1 MARSKR
7 TLNAAARA
15 PETGAAA
22 THALTRDRASRLAFW
37 LVVACFFLSGA
48 AALTLEMVWSRS
60 LRLVFGSSTL
70 AISTVLVAYM
80 LGLGLGGLVGGRI
93 AGRLRRGVRAYG
105 WIEIAIGAYALSV
118 PWWLGHLPPF
128 ESSWFAASGFWAGS
142 LLRFAAVLAILLLPT
157 VLMGATLPV
166 LVATVARRHE
176 AIAGRVGLLYGVN
189 TLGAVAGV
197 VGATFLLFPT
207 VGLWYANVAGAMIAA
222 CAGVIALIFVAPR
235 VEIASTFRHEGSA
248 LRPDVDAAATSRPK
262 TKWSPLALSYAVVGF
277 TALAYEVCWSR
288 ALAMVLGSSI
298 YAFAT
303 MLAAFLAGIALG
315 SLVSRRWWDRVRS
328 PQAVYAVGIGVL
340 GIAAWGTSAVL
351 GELPR
356 IFVRLV
362 DIVGITPG
370 AVLAVNAGTSLV
382 AMLAP
387 TLVLGALFPLLLRAL
402 ARDERETHRTV
413 GDIYFANTIGCAVG
427 AFTAGFVLIPG
438 LGLQRST
445 ALLVFVNLIVA
456 AALLW
461 WQRQWVGNGRG
472 ALAAVLA
479 ILALTVAIAPPR
491 WRPGELNRGV
501 YQLLLD
507 ADEWRVAYEP
517 ILGVEPEGL
526 LLYRE
531 GINTTVSVERRQGEL
546 VLRVNGKPDAGSAGD
561 MPTQVLAGQIPMLFG
576 PKRER
581 ILVIGLASGV
591 TVGSIALHDPS
602 EIDVIEL
609 EPSMVEASRHFDH
622 LNHRP
627 LERRQTRVV
636 VDDGRTFLA
645 RRPPAYDMVV
655 SEPSNP
661 WISGVANLFTREFFR
676 AARDALTPDGVLL
689 QWVQLYGITPDAWA
703 SILAAM
709 RESFP
714 YLYVFSPGT
723 SYGDSLVLG
732 AQRPLGPDDF
742 PRWEGLSPEV
752 QADLWRIGIAS
763 TTDLWSLL
771 QLGPAEVAELA
782 ASAPVVNSDDN
793 MFVELTSPFAL
804 HDRESHDT
812 IRERVAAIATGIP
825 SHLEAAGMELAAAER
840 GDLALAYATR
850 RGAARIAKRMLAG
863 RAGVEAHAVMLD
875 ALLRSKARNDPAAVD
890 DVRRGLDRAVAM
902 RPELPSLRWYRAV
915 ILHDLG
921 EHDAALR
928 DLDRVLAQEPQNV
941 RARALRVSVLF
952 ALRRMDAAR
961 AAAVPLI
968 ATRYV
973 EHDWDLLPL
982 AAASALEI
990 GDIAGGIDDL
1000 RRYLE
1005 LRPNDAYNWNLLH
1018 EALRVFGDQAGAEQ
1032 ARENAARARRNASR
1046 EMYINALRFERLGQP
1061 ELARVLLQNAIE
1073 QMPDLDDARAVLRR
1087 IEASVAAADG

>member
-1 MARSKR
+1 MKHRDQRARRGPRGDRS
-7 TLNAAARA
+7 RA
-15 PETGAAA
+15 GAAEG
-22 THALTRDRASRLAFW
+22 HADRQAFL
-37 LVVACFFLSGA
+37 LVVACFFLSGV
-48 AALTLEMVWSRS
+48 AALSLEMVWSRS

-93 AGRLRRGVRAYG
+93 AGRLRHGVRAYG
-105 WIEIAIGAYALSV
+105 WIEIGIGVYALSV
-118 PWWLGHLPPF
+118 PWWLDRLPPI
-128 ESSWFAASGFWAGS
+128 ESAWFAASGFWAGS

-157 VLMGATLPV
+157 LLMGATLPV

-176 AIAGRVGLLYGVN
+176 AIAGRVGILYGVN

-197 VGATFLLFPT
+197 LGATFLLFPT

-222 CAGVIALIFVAPR
+222 CAGVVALAFVAPR
-235 VEIASTFRHEGSA
+235 VEGASSFREELAASQ
-248 LRPDVDAAATSRPK
+248 PEPEVAATRRAPSG
-262 TKWSPLALSYAVVGF
+262 WSPLTLSYGVVGF

-303 MLAAFLAGIALG
+303 MLGAFLAGIALG
-315 SLVSRRWWDRVRS
+315 SLVSRRWWDRLRN
-328 PQAVYAVGIGVL
+328 PQAVYAVGL
-340 GIAAWGTSAVL
+340 GILGVAAWGTSAVL

-402 ARDERETHRTV
+402 VRDERATHRTV
-413 GDIYFANTIGCAVG
+413 GDVYFANTIGCALG
-427 AFTAGFVLIPG
+427 AFTAGFILIPG
-438 LGLQRST
+438 LGLQRTT
-445 ALLVFVNLIVA
+445 ALLVVVNLVVA
-456 AALLW
+456 AALLV

-479 ILALTVAIAPPR
+479 LLALTVAIAPPR
-491 WRPGELNRGV
+491 WRPAELNRGV

-517 ILGVEPEGL
+517 ILGVEPDGL

-546 VLRVNGKPDAGSAGD
+546 VLRVNGKPDAGSDGD

-591 TVGSIALHDPS
+591 TVGSIALHQPS

-609 EPSMVEASRHFDH
+609 EPAMVEASRYFDH

-627 LERRQTRVV
+627 LENRQTRVV
-636 VDDGRTFLA
+636 VEDGRTFLA
-645 RRPPAYDMVV
+645 RRPPAYDLIV

-661 WISGVANLFTREFFR
+661 WISGVANLFTREFFQ

-689 QWVQLYGITPDAWA
+689 QWVQLYGITPDAWT

-714 YLYVFSPGT
+714 YLYVFSPGST
-723 SYGDSLVLG
+723 YGDSLVLG

-742 PRWEGLSPEV
+742 PRWEGLRREV
-752 QADLWRIGIAS
+752 QEDLWRIGIAS
-763 TTDLWSLL
+763 TADLWSLV
-771 QLGPAEVAELA
+771 QLGPAEVAALA
-782 ASAPVVNSDDN
+782 ASAPVTNSDDN

-804 HDRESHDT
+804 HNRESHNT
-812 IRERVAAIATGIP
+812 IRERVAAIATGILP
-825 SHLEAAGMELAAAER
+825 HVEEAGIELSAEAR
-840 GDLALAYATR
+840 GDLALVYATR
-850 RGAARIAKRMLAG
+850 RGAARIAKRMLEG
-863 RAGVEAHAVMLD
+863 RAGAEAHALMLD
-875 ALLRSKARNDPAAVD
+875 ALLRSKQRNDPAAAD
-890 DVRRGLDRAVAM
+890 DARRGLDHAVAL
-902 RPELPSLRWYRAV
+902 RPNLPSLRWYRAV

-921 EHDAALR
+921 EHGAALR
-928 DLDRVLAQEPQNV
+928 DLEHVLEHEPQNV

-952 ALRRMDAAR
+952 ALRRMDQVRVEAAS
-961 AAAVPLI
+961 LI

-990 GDIAGGIDDL
+990 GDIAGGIGDL

-1005 LRPNDAYNWNLLH
+1005 LRPNDAYNWTLLH
-1018 EALRVFGDQAGAEQ
+1018 EALKVFGDHAGAEQ
-1032 ARENAARARRNASR
+1032 ARDNAGRAQRNASR
-1046 EMYINALRFERLGQP
+1046 EMYVNALRFERMGQP
-1061 ELARVLLQNAIE
+1061 DLAAMLLENVVQ
-1073 QMPDLDDARAVLRR
+1073 QMPELHDAQVALRR
-1087 IEASVAAADG
+1087 IEARGRR